1 MEENLEYW
9 EDQRDQRIEDIRCE
23 TAIGSPDST
32 LTRILINAL
41 EEANEKIIEING

>member
-9 EDQRDQRIEDIRCE
+9 ENIRDQRTEDIRCE
-23 TAIGSPDST
+23 AEIGSPDNT

>member
-1 MEENLEYW
+1 MEETLEYW
-9 EDQRDQRIEDIRCE
+9 ENIRAQRTDDIRCE